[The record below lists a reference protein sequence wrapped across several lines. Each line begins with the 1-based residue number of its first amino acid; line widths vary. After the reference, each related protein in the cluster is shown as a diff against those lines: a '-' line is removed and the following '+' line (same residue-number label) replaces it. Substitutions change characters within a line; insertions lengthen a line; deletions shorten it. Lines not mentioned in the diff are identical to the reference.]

1 MYGEDEGGD
10 DDEDD
15 DDDVDATYIIFLLIC
30 LFGFCPLIFSKY
42 LSLSSNYHFGHRDAT
57 TAITNDLDHHTIK
70 VFAIAGGLEAE
81 ESLAQQAYNS
91 LHRLVSERS
100 HTLNLSLCTRNQK
113 KGLLFENVLAND
125 SPHTPLELS

>member
-1 MYGEDEGGD
+1 LGSAHLFSLNIYLFLQITTS
-10 DDEDD
+10 
-15 DDDVDATYIIFLLIC
+15 ATAI
-30 LFGFCPLIFSKY
+30 
-42 LSLSSNYHFGHRDAT
+42 T

-113 KGLLFENVLAND
+113 NGTFV
-125 SPHTPLELS
+125 